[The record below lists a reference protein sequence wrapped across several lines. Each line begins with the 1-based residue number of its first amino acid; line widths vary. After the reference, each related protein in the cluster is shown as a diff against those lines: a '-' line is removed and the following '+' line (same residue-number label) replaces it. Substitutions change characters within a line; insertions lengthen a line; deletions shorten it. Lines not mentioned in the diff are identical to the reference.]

1 MKFEHCLKFFIYC
14 VRVSGPDESML
25 EDSDDSSSSDDDV
38 DATKAVLKHH
48 RHDIILKST
57 ADNDTDVTKNIVK
70 KGFFKSSR
78 TK

>member
-1 MKFEHCLKFFIYC
+1 M
-14 VRVSGPDESML
+14 
-25 EDSDDSSSSDDDV
+25 EDSDSSSSDDEVDV
-38 DATKAVLKHH
+38 AKASTKQH

-57 ADNDTDVTKNIVK
+57 AESESDVAKNVVK

>member
-1 MKFEHCLKFFIYC
+1 M
-14 VRVSGPDESML
+14 

-38 DATKAVLKHH
+38 DATKATLKQH

-57 ADNDTDVTKNIVK
+57 TNADADGTKNIVK